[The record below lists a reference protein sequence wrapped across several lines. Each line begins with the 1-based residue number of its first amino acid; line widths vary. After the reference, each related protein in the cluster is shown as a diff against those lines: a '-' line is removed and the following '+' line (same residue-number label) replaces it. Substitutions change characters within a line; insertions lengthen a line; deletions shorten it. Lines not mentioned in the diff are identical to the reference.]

1 MQRNKALTK
10 RKIFD
15 AMVEIL
21 TESGF
26 KAVGVNAI
34 ARRAGVSKSLIY
46 RYFGSLEGLML
57 AYAQEGDFWPMLE
70 VAARRQ
76 MKASTAAE
84 LGQVAKTLMLHALRE
99 LRARKST
106 QEILRWELFE
116 YSELSRT
123 LSAYRNRQ
131 ASLFL
136 RPFREASMGKL
147 VDVNAI
153 AAIIGTSFFYLILRA
168 KTAKHIYDLD
178 IQTDE
183 GWQRVA
189 EALSFIYDAVFEKID
204 RLEHADHLLADAQP
218 EVAPEPSARA

>member
-1 MQRNKALTK
+1 MQRNKAVTK

-21 TESGF
+21 TDKGF
-26 KAVGVNAI
+26 EAVGVNAI
-34 ARRAGVSKSLIY
+34 ARKAGVSKSLIY

-70 VAARRQ
+70 VAARRDL
-76 MKASTAAE
+76 KAQSAIE
-84 LGQVAKTLMLHALRE
+84 LGEAAKSVMLHALRE
-99 LRARKST
+99 LRSRRST

-116 YSELSRT
+116 TSELSHT
-123 LSAYRNRQ
+123 LSGYRNRQ

-153 AAIIGTSFFYLILRA
+153 AAVIGTSFFYLILRS

-178 IQTDE
+178 IQTEE
-183 GWQRVA
+183 GWKRVA
-189 EALSFIYDAVFEKID
+189 DALSFIYDAVFEKID
-204 RLEHADHLLADAQP
+204 RLQQQDSPVPGDTNPATA
-218 EVAPEPSARA
+218 